1 MLVKTCLEYDCS
13 TALASG
19 GNKVELKKA
28 QVDVGIFT
36 SELEPMRVF
45 YGEKLGLDFES
56 VLPVGGGFRQYR
68 YLCNGSVI
76 KLMHSREP
84 LRPRRPGGYETLMI
98 ATPKVSHSEA
108 LPDPDDNTIE
118 LVPPGRDDV
127 NQMEIRVGVTD
138 PDVFHQFYKTA
149 FGAVD
154 MGQGRYKI
162 GETIFGV
169 YHEPEIHRP
178 KMTPFGNPLEVVNAM
193 AELGIQYVTLQVYNC
208 DVAFRALTGAGAAV
222 AVEPSTFGNVARIAF
237 VRDPDGNFIELSQRP
252 PA

>member
-1 MLVKTCLEYDCS
+1 ME
-13 TALASG
+13 LA
-19 GNKVELKKA
+19 KP

-36 SELEPMRVF
+36 RHLEPMQAF
-45 YGEKLGLDFES
+45 YGEKLGLQFES
-56 VLPVGGGFRQYR
+56 VLPVGGGFRQHR

-98 ATPKVSHSEA
+98 ASPRVAQVEA
-108 LPDPDDNTIE
+108 LADPDDNTIE

-127 NQMEIRVGVTD
+127 SQIEIRVGVTD
-138 PDVFHQFYKTA
+138 VQAFAQFYTNA

-154 MGQGRYKI
+154 IGYDRFKI

-169 YHEPEIHRP
+169 YHEPEIHP
-178 KMTPFGNPLEVVNAM
+178 PSTKPFATPLEVVNAM
-193 AELGIQYVTLQVYNC
+193 AELGIQYVTFQVRNC
-208 DVAFRALTGAGAAV
+208 DASFNALKTAGAAI
-222 AVEPSTFGNVARIAF
+222 AVEPSTFGTVARIAF

>member
-1 MLVKTCLEYDCS
+1 
-13 TALASG
+13 
-19 GNKVELKKA
+19 VELKKP

-36 SELEPMRVF
+36 NKLEPMQAF
-45 YGEKLGLDFES
+45 YGEKLGLEYES

-98 ATPKVSHSEA
+98 ARPRVTNPEA

-127 NQMEIRVGVTD
+127 TQMEIRIGVR
-138 PDVFHQFYKTA
+138 DVDAFRHFYTSA
-149 FGAVD
+149 FSAED
-154 MGQGRYKI
+154 IGQNRYKI
-162 GETIFGV
+162 GETILGL
-169 YHEPEIHRP
+169 YHEPEIHSHKLVP
-178 KMTPFGNPLEVVNAM
+178 YANPLEVVNAM
-193 AELGIQYVTLQVYNC
+193 AELGIQYVTFQVVNC
-208 DVAFRALTGAGAAV
+208 DAAFGALKAAGAAV
-222 AVEPSTFGNVARIAF
+222 AVEPSTFGTVARISF